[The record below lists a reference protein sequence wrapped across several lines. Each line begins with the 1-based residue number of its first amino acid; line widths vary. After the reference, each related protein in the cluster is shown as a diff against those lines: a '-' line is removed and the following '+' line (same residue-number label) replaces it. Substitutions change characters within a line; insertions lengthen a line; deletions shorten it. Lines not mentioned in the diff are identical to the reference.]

1 MLNGRETREGK
12 IKNYYPYSHKTYFLN
27 NYNLLLLPLLA
38 LGLFLGHWKGGAIT
52 GRSCV
57 YLRVGIL
64 KMGWFCFC
72 VFFFEHGCEGWWQ
85 QQFDSKAAKACGAI
99 QHAPVPGGDT
109 PQHSWKRWWAVTH
122 TRWWAV
128 THGAAVEPA
137 EGVWLKVT
145 WVRSS
150 ESRAKGLGNS
160 AGSCTSVSTTK
171 TQ

>member
-1 MLNGRETREGK
+1 MEGEQGRK
-12 IKNYYPYSHKTYFLN
+12 KVKNYYPYSNKTYFLN

-52 GRSCV
+52 RRSCV

-64 KMGWFCFC
+64 KTGWFCFC
-72 VFFFEHGCEGWWQ
+72 FFVFFLSRGGK
-85 QQFDSKAAKACGAI
+85 DGGSSSLTVKLLKACGAI
-99 QHAPVPGGDT
+99 QHAPVPGGDS

-137 EGVWLKVT
+137 EGAWLKVT

-160 AGSCTSVSTTK
+160 AGSCTSISTIK